1 MISQD
6 LNSGTDSFERTVS
19 WVEEKAGRPLTNR
32 EVRELADHIRA
43 IVRDG
48 LIAAQSLM
56 HP

>member
-1 MISQD
+1 MRQD
-6 LNSGTDSFERTVS
+6 LNSGTDSFERAVS

-56 HP
+56 QP

>member
-1 MISQD
+1 MSQD

-19 WVEEKAGRPLTNR
+19 WVEEKAGRSLTNH

-48 LIAAQSLM
+48 LIAAQGLM

>member
-6 LNSGTDSFERTVS
+6 LNNGGDSFERTIA
-19 WVEEKAGRPLTNR
+19 WVEEKAGRSLTNR